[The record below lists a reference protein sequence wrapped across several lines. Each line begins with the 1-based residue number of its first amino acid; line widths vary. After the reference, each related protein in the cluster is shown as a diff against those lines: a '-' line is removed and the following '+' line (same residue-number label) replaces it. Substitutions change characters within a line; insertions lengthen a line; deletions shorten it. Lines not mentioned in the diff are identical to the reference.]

1 MFKYLFLIFV
11 FIVLCTRSVKSSVF
25 PIDGSATQLK
35 DIDVKIET
43 ELLSD
48 LQEELNQIL
57 DLLLN
62 DRELTDEGNENPTE
76 IISTNSVNEEGK
88 ANETRLSPERE
99 PPSTPVAAR
108 ARAKRQQPPTTLFRR
123 KPPARP
129 CRGDGTSAVFS
140 GSNAMSYISFLA
152 NVMALVLNIN
162 NNVNN
167 NNNNNNINSNNNID
181 NNNANLN
188 INSNNA
194 NQVNIMPPGGRRRR
208 HLPPWALVAMSPG
221 TRAVC
226 AAHDTTMERVLEAT
240 VEASWSNLTKN
251 RKK

>member
-1 MFKYLFLIFV
+1 MTCI
-11 FIVLCTRSVKSSVF
+11 TSVKSSVF
-25 PIDGSATQLK
+25 QIDGSVTQLK
-35 DIDVKIET
+35 DIDVKIER

-48 LQEELNQIL
+48 LQVELNQIL

-62 DRELTDEGNENPTE
+62 ERELPTE
-76 IISTNSVNEEGK
+76 EKEKTTQTISNSPKKEGK
-88 ANETRLSPERE
+88 ANETRSLPEHE
-99 PPSTPVAAR
+99 PPSTPFPTR

-123 KPPARP
+123 KPAARP
-129 CRGDGTSAVFS
+129 CRGDGASAVFS

-194 NQVNIMPPGGRRRR
+194 NQVR
-208 HLPPWALVAMSPG
+208 
-221 TRAVC
+221 
-226 AAHDTTMERVLEAT
+226 
-240 VEASWSNLTKN
+240 
-251 RKK
+251 